1 LPYVISRG
9 RAPDERDDPRAD
21 RRLGP
26 YETSYRIQRG
36 YPGVPEDARA
46 DDDSAALQARPSS
59 RRRR

>member
-26 YETSYRIQRG
+26 YETSYRILRG
-36 YPGVPEDARA
+36 YPVVSEESRA
-46 DDDSAALQARPSS
+46 DDDSAAFQARPAS